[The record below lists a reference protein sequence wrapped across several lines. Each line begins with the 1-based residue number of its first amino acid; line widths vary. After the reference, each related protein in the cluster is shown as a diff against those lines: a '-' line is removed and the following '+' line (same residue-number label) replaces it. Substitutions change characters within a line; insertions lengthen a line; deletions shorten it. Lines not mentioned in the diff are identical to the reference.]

1 MRILHVATHTGVY
14 RGGAV
19 QLCRMA
25 VGQRRRGHDVSVVV
39 RQRRRRTEEEERARE
54 SWASLVDSGVD
65 VLYVPYGTLLG
76 KLALRR
82 TFKRLGPD
90 IVHAHKNDAL
100 VASWLLSWGMRGP
113 ALVAQRGTIS
123 SPSGL
128 ARRAIRSPRTAAVVA
143 VCNAVKNVLTRVL
156 GPDADKVEVVY
167 GSVDLS
173 EFAPRAPVLE
183 LKEKLGIPSSARI
196 IGSLSPYRR
205 AKGFQF
211 LMPALGPV
219 LRSRPD
225 THAVF
230 LGNKVKKRVAPMAAE
245 LGIGDRC
252 HFVGHQARVAEW
264 LSIFDV
270 TVMAATRLEGLSG
283 VLRESLAMEV
293 PVVSTDRAGN
303 REIVRDKETGLLVP
317 PRDAGALTE
326 ALNWAL
332 AHPDEMKR
340 MARAG
345 RKWVEANCS
354 IETQAEKLEQVY
366 RAAVERSAARCCYR

>member
-25 VGQRRRGHDVSVVV
+25 IGQRRRGHDVSVIV
-39 RQRRRRTEEEERARE
+39 RERRRQSEEEERARE
-54 SWASLVDSGVD
+54 TWTHLENAGVH
-65 VLYVPYGTLLG
+65 VIHLPYATLRG

-82 TFKRLGPD
+82 MFKQRGVE
-90 IVHAHKNDAL
+90 IIHAHKNDAL
-100 VASWLLSWGMRGP
+100 VASWLLSWGVRGP
-113 ALVAQRGTIS
+113 ALVAQRGTVS
-123 SPSGL
+123 FPSGL
-128 ARRAIRSPRTAAVVA
+128 ARRAFRSPRTAAVVA
-143 VCNAVKNVLTRVL
+143 VCHAVRNVLTRAL
-156 GPDADKVEVVY
+156 GPHGDKVEVVY

-173 EFAPRAPVLE
+173 EFAPRAPLPE
-183 LKEKLGIPSSARI
+183 LKAKFGIPASARV

-211 LMPALGPV
+211 LMPALVPV
-219 LRSRPD
+219 LRGHPD
-225 THAVF
+225 THVVF

-245 LGIGDRC
+245 LGIAGQC
-252 HFVGHQARVAEW
+252 HFVGHQTRVAEW
-264 LSIFDV
+264 LSIIDL

-303 REIVRDKETGLLVP
+303 REIVRDRETGLLVP
-317 PRDAGALTE
+317 PRDAGALTD

-332 AHPDEMKR
+332 AHPDEMKQ

-345 RKWVEANCS
+345 RKWVEGNCS
-354 IETQAEKLEQVY
+354 IETQAERLEQIY
-366 RAAVERSAARCCYR
+366 RAAIERSAARSSRA